1 MDLLNSGLAKSLKH
15 TRGMAEKWLEGE
27 PKHQQFKVR
36 TLNFGVRNFDDRSRK
51 ATLQLPFSPRPP
63 SSSSVRERLPST
75 DTARRFWDEVWKMSQ
90 KKVDYVW

>member
-1 MDLLNSGLAKSLKH
+1 MIERYFLRPNDRK
-15 TRGMAEKWLEGE
+15 M
-27 PKHQQFKVR
+27 V
-36 TLNFGVRNFDDRSRK
+36 RSRK

-63 SSSSVRERLPST
+63 SSSTVRERIPSS